1 MGSKKHK
8 KHKSEKKDKYED
20 KQSGIEKPPGLKL
33 ILKVGSSS
41 TPEHSSDSPG
51 PSIPLVHTNINY
63 SVTPAAG
70 DEESRHSSTSL
81 HGREDSH
88 LERQHK
94 KVKKK
99 KKKKEKD
106 KDREKH
112 EKKHKHHHKE
122 KRKRLR
128 DESSQDD
135 ISMGEESSSDPP
147 LPKRMLDSSG
157 AAVKAAIPE
166 PMQTVASSGDP
177 SVQHP
182 GQAVHFQRC
191 HEEINKYDR
200 KAQTT
205 RQTEPNSS
213 YRDENNRPFYNR
225 NPATLSPSKEFS
237 SRQFDAGFRTG
248 TAGLSGVLR
257 EPRSCVLRQRQE
269 RSALQKLLDYLLKGV
284 EKRDPQQFFAWP
296 VTDHI
301 APGYSQIIH
310 HPMDFST
317 MKQKIDD
324 NQYLTLNDFIED
336 FKLMCNNAMVYNHP
350 ETIYYKAAKKLLH
363 VGVKM
368 MSQDKLKPLRSVI
381 TYMVDISREELGF
394 DLGYEEGVVGVKI
407 EPEEEQEGGED
418 SQDTL
423 EVKQEMGF
431 LRQRK
436 DGTTSLAIVVPNDGV
451 TPGTNE
457 RPISLGVLCGK
468 LTHGTGQ
475 LQGFREDRRNLTKTV
490 KPLYYGA
497 FGSYAPSYDSTFANL
512 TKEESDLVYQTYG
525 DETAVQYAESI
536 LDFSKDCDF
545 TLTMVDD
552 LLDLLTSGE
561 HRKTKRFLEDRRKLR
576 EEEERIRQ
584 LLEGKPHHPSPPPTA
599 PQPDVEVDYTALKS
613 LADLGIDTSF
623 IDNFGWYL
631 NAEQELKRNEEQKA
645 SEEAVQAGLDHTSNL
660 LQKLQQVQN
669 DRLSMV
675 PPPHLA
681 HVVQPSDNEVHL
693 DCLLLCSVVNVVK
706 RGGGAEKITE
716 NLKDM
721 AKKVSPGAIAPVSA
735 VRKAMGVHPSSEPNS
750 PAPAEEENPTSVAS
764 ETLVDEVDV
773 EGTSSQ
779 AEAEEE
785 RGEVGDVPD
794 LESELR
800 EFLESE
806 PALSNSPLH
815 GDKTIEEILSE
826 SLRSPSTSVISSY
839 QQHVMK
845 SKASN
850 IINYSQKVFVKKNAL
865 VHTKIFSFLPHF
877 SLANNF
883 LLSSGLLL
891 TQPGT
896 FDLLF
901 IQMDPHLTLG
911 DFIQFYYFE
920 KEKFTLFA
928 KIRRVE
934 NYFGKPTL
942 NTTDRYSNLDLPV
955 IGS

>member
-166 PMQTVASSGDP
+166 PMQTVAGSGDP

-182 GQAVHFQRC
+182 GQ
-191 HEEINKYDR
+191 
-200 KAQTT
+200 
-205 RQTEPNSS
+205 
-213 YRDENNRPFYNR
+213 
-225 NPATLSPSKEFS
+225 
-237 SRQFDAGFRTG
+237 G

-552 LLDLLTSGE
+552 LLDLLTGGE

-623 IDNFGWYL
+623 IDNFGWYF

-806 PALSNSPLH
+806 PALS
-815 GDKTIEEILSE
+815 ILSAA
-826 SLRSPSTSVISSY
+826 RG
-839 QQHVMK
+839 Q
-845 SKASN
+845 N
-850 IINYSQKVFVKKNAL
+850 
-865 VHTKIFSFLPHF
+865 
-877 SLANNF
+877 
-883 LLSSGLLL
+883 
-891 TQPGT
+891 
-896 FDLLF
+896 D
-901 IQMDPHLTLG
+901 
-911 DFIQFYYFE
+911 
-920 KEKFTLFA
+920 
-928 KIRRVE
+928 
-934 NYFGKPTL
+934 
-942 NTTDRYSNLDLPV
+942 
-955 IGS
+955 